1 MALAKDAIRP
11 EIGMG
16 ATEMCWSDRHPW
28 TVVAVYSENKCML
41 QRGRQAREEGHYTE
55 SLKELES
62 GLGLLENAEMSLQLG
77 VVWAHFGRTEEAVA
91 ILKRGLQH
99 SSSDLSLNRALVEV
113 YYQTGKWK
121 VRSGSRE
128 SWSGTPCRAKRP

>member
-41 QRGRQAREEGHYTE
+41 QKDSVKAKEGDHPMGHQEWEITPNPQ
-55 SLKELES
+55 
-62 GLGLLENAEMSLQLG
+62 GI
-77 VVWAHFGRTEEAVA
+77 TA
-91 ILKRGLQH
+91 IVTRRRNGQWH
-99 SSSDLSLNRALVEV
+99 HVNRAMNTTGFVLGQRR
-113 YYQTGKWK
+113 YYYD
-121 VRSGSRE
+121 
-128 SWSGTPCRAKRP
+128 WSF